1 MSEYDN
7 AQRPI
12 IIHHGPKRN
21 SFQSCMGCFGAV
33 FLAFVALLVLLWAL
47 PSREGASPAEATST
61 ASGSTDTALL
71 SLPTEKTSPV
81 TDDSQWAATIPANAE
96 PAGGDFCD
104 RPVLLDQTE
113 SLDGG
118 YVYQRVC
125 RWATSDDIIQ
135 VRKSDGRRREV
146 APGNSVAVLRD
157 GPWRGFLI
165 IMQHRYGENGATDG
179 YSVIRPDGKTM
190 LHIPRSSS
198 GDDMGEW
205 LRKNGWTAS

>member
-12 IIHHGPKRN
+12 IIHYGPKRN
-21 SFQSCMGCFGAV
+21 SFQSCMGCFGAA
-33 FLAFVALLVLLWAL
+33 FLAFIALLVLLWAL
-47 PSREGASPAEATST
+47 PSHEAASPTEAQPV
-61 ASGSTDTALL
+61 AVGSTDTALF
-71 SLPTEKTSPV
+71 SLPPEKTSPV
-81 TDDSQWAATIPANAE
+81 TDDSQWASTIPANSE
-96 PAGGDFCD
+96 PTGDGTCD
-104 RPVLLDQTE
+104 RPVLLSQTE

-135 VRKSDGRRREV
+135 ARKSDGRRREV
-146 APGNSVAVLRD
+146 APGNSVAVIRD

-165 IMQHRYGENGATDG
+165 IMQHRYGQNGSTDG
-179 YSVIRPDGKTM
+179 YSVIRPDGKAM
-190 LHIPRSSS
+190 LQIPPSNS